1 MLTNVVWAGL
11 RSGQKNGG
19 LSFASVKALNA
30 ALVAKPERSAKHV
43 AGLALVAAFDEAAQA
58 WGYQSDQGIGKSV
71 GMAEAEYN
79 QAYAKLVS
87 FILCN
92 VK

>member
-1 MLTNVVWAGL
+1 
-11 RSGQKNGG
+11 
-19 LSFASVKALNA
+19 
-30 ALVAKPERSAKHV
+30 
-43 AGLALVAAFDEAAQA
+43 LVAAFDEAAQA
-58 WGYQSDQGIGKSV
+58 WGYQSDQGISV